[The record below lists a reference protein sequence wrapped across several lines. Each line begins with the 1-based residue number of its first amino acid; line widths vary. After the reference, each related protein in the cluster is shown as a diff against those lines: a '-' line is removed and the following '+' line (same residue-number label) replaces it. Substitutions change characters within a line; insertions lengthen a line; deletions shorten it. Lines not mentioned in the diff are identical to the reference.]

1 MRKQCRGRFHQ
12 GELQKFGLDATIEK
26 SHRLRAT
33 VSVDEPLAQ
42 VAWEFYVDVI
52 VAHNIRMLGYERK
65 DTILS
70 VYLYIW
76 VERFKIFYLVCM

>member
-1 MRKQCRGRFHQ
+1 MPM
-12 GELQKFGLDATIEK
+12 
-26 SHRLRAT
+26 
-33 VSVDEPLAQ
+33 DEPLAK

-52 VAHNIRMLGYERK
+52 VAHNVRMLGYKRK
-65 DTILS
+65 DTILF